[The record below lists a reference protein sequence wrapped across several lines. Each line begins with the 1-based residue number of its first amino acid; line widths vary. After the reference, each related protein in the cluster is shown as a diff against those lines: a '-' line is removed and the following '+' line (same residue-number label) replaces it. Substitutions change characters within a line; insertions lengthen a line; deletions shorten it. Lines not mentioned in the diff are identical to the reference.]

1 MSTNDSSTPAIHRTS
16 IEELDAAICRMSRDI
31 NVAQYRLLLLI
42 REFDDRF
49 GWAKWSFRNCSE
61 WLAWRSGITLSAARE
76 KVRTAQALR
85 GLPQI
90 SAAFADG
97 RLSYSKVR
105 ALTRTADRHN
115 EDLLLTYALTATAT
129 QVEERCRQMRNVEA
143 RSTEH
148 GRKSWSRRT
157 LSAWRNAERG
167 TLKISLEVPLEAGEI
182 VTQAIDRAIEAGEAS
197 SGPEFEEVSW
207 HTQQADAFVA
217 VARAYLEGDSSGA
230 SSATSTA
237 DHYQVVIHVDESALR
252 GEPGRSDLP
261 IETVKRL
268 SCDGSLVPVIENAAG
283 EPLNVGRKRRTV
295 PPAIRRA
302 LWSRDRG
309 CAFPGCHN
317 THFVDAHHVE
327 HWSDGGET
335 SLANLVLLCSHHH
348 RLVHEGGYRIRRDAD
363 HRQYFQRADGRVI
376 PPCGYDAEDARPD
389 PVDLENTSAEGWLE
403 ALVQRPKPSAEVR
416 DRRGVYLIR
425 RCDAEHGSGPG
436 NRADLGKL
444 PPSAE
449 GPNPSKK
456 RRTPGSKQLNL
467 TPGTPLDVVR
477 SLGFSYVGGQT

>member
-1 MSTNDSSTPAIHRTS
+1 MNTSDSSTPAVHNAS
-16 IEELDAAICRMSRDI
+16 IEDLDAAICRMSRDI

-49 GWAKWSFRNCSE
+49 GWARWSFRNCSE
-61 WLAWRSGITLSAARE
+61 WLAWRSSITLSAARE

-90 SAAFADG
+90 STAFADG

-105 ALTRTADRHN
+105 ALTRAADRHN
-115 EDLLLTYALTATAT
+115 EDLLLAYALTATAT
-129 QVEERCRQMRNVEA
+129 QVEERCRQMRNVEP

-148 GRKSWSRRT
+148 SRRNWARRT

-167 TLKISLEVPLEAGEI
+167 TMTISLEVPLEAGEI
-182 VTQAIDRAIEAGEAS
+182 VTRAIDRAIEAGEAA

-217 VARAYLEGDSSGA
+217 VARAYLDGDHTSA
-230 SSATSTA
+230 STADPKTASTA
-237 DHYQVVIHVDESALR
+237 DHYQVVIHVDEAALR

-268 SCDGSLVPVIENAAG
+268 SCDGSLVPVIDNGAG

-309 CAFPGCHN
+309 CSFPGCHN
-317 THFVDAHHVE
+317 THFVDAHHIE

-348 RLVHEGGYRIRRDAD
+348 RLVHEGGYRIRRDAEE
-363 HRQYFQRADGRVI
+363 RIYFERADGRVI
-376 PPCGYDAEDARPD
+376 PPCGYAAEDARPD
-389 PVDLENTSAEGWLE
+389 PVDLEDTSAEGWLA
-403 ALVQRPKPSAEVR
+403 ALVKRRKPSAEVR
-416 DRRGVYLIR
+416 DQRREYLM
-425 RCDAEHGSGPG
+425 
-436 NRADLGKL
+436 
-444 PPSAE
+444 
-449 GPNPSKK
+449 
-456 RRTPGSKQLNL
+456 
-467 TPGTPLDVVR
+467 R
-477 SLGFSYVGGQT
+477 SCNVGRG